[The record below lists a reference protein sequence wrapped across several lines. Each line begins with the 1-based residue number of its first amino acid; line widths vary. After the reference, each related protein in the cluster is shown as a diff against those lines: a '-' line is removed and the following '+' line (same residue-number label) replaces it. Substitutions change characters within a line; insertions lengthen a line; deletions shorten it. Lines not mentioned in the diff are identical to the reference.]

1 MSITTPIQSC
11 RLCDGKGLTQV
22 LQLASTPPGDHY
34 LPKERNPENL
44 PVFPLSLQQC
54 DTCGHV
60 QLGAIVDPSYIYK
73 EYIYTTKSS
82 LGLAEHFEH
91 YVSNTIEK
99 LSLKPGSF
107 VVEIGSNDGTMLK
120 AFQKAGMKV
129 LGVDPAKEIA
139 SQATKN
145 GQTTIPEFFT
155 GELSKRILSE
165 HGHADLIVANNVIA
179 NVSNVQELVKAVQ
192 DLLAPEGVFVFETGY
207 LKYLAEGYVFDNIYH
222 EHIDYHSI
230 RPLERFFHS
239 NEMQLFDVLETNS
252 KGNSI
257 RCFVSHS
264 SKNSKVSEEL
274 IALREREKTLGYHT
288 PLPYKRLGDFL
299 QQTKIKLHNILDSY
313 VAKGVEISG
322 FGASVGVTTVLYQ
335 FDLQKYI
342 RRLLDDNTTRDGLF
356 SPGMAIPVLL
366 AERELKK
373 STNEVIVL
381 LAWRYADNIVKRHK
395 SNQTRFIRFFP
406 EVEMIS

>member
-1 MSITTPIQSC
+1 MTTPIQSC
-11 RLCDGKGLTQV
+11 RLCDGKTLTQI
-22 LQLASTPPGDHY
+22 LQLAPTPPGDHY

-44 PVFPLSLQQC
+44 PIFPLSLQQC
-54 DTCGHV
+54 DSCGHV

-73 EYIYTTKSS
+73 EYIYTTQSS
-82 LGLAEHFEH
+82 LGLAEHFEQ
-91 YVSNTIEK
+91 YASSTIEK
-99 LSLKPGSF
+99 LSLKPGCF

-120 AFQKAGMKV
+120 AFQEKRMAV

-139 SQATKN
+139 LQATRN
-145 GQTTIPEFFT
+145 GQTTIPDFFT
-155 GELSKRILSE
+155 GEISKKIRSE
-165 HGHADLIVANNVIA
+165 YGQADLIVANNVIA
-179 NVSNVQELVKAVQ
+179 NVADVQELAKSVR
-192 DLLAPEGVFVFETGY
+192 DLLAPEGVFIFETGY
-207 LKYLAEGYVFDNIYH
+207 LKYLAEGHVFDNIYH

-239 NEMQLFDVLETNS
+239 LGMQLFDVLETNS

-257 RCFVSHS
+257 RCFVGHAG
-264 SKNSKVSEEL
+264 KNSKASEEL
-274 IALREREKTLGYHT
+274 IALREREEALGYHT
-288 PLPYKRLGDFL
+288 PLPYKRLADFL